1 MSTENGGALAPH
13 AAVIQISY
21 EVYEQHPNG
30 QFHPH
35 KKAQGN
41 KLLVMKGSDLAVC
54 MNRVN
59 IFLEQLNKEYEYE
72 TRSQAEEVGGSQ
84 MAGPGGTQP
93 QSTQMLG
100 VRNGFAGR
108 AGD

>member
-1 MSTENGGALAPH
+1 MAENQGALAPH

-30 QFHPH
+30 QFHPN
-35 KKAQGN
+35 KKADGRS
-41 KLLVMKGSDLAVC
+41 LLVLKGSDYAVC
-54 MNRVN
+54 LNRVQN
-59 IFLEQLNKEYEYE
+59 FLNEVQKEYEYE

-84 MAGPGGTQP
+84 VAGIGGTQS
-93 QSTQMLG
+93 QSTKMLG